1 MVDGTSEDR
10 NQYHDEQD
18 GGEKRETAHAKS
30 ASKRDLAARLEKTEK
45 EAAENYDRYLRAV
58 AELENYKKRSVRE
71 KADTIRYGTENLLR
85 DILPLMDSI
94 DRAMVHACNSYD
106 FEAFRKGLD
115 MLRQQLIS
123 CLAKH
128 GVEQIEA
135 VGKEFDPNFHEAMM
149 QVEGEKE
156 RHNTV
161 AEEFETGYLLNG
173 RLLRPSKVSVLK
185 HTDTEKL

>member
-1 MVDGTSEDR
+1 MVEETSEEK
-10 NQYHDEQD
+10 NQYHDERD
-18 GGEKRETAHAKS
+18 GGEKRESAHARP
-30 ASKRDLAARLEKTEK
+30 ASKKDLAARLEKAET

-71 KADTIRYGTENLLR
+71 KADTIKYGNETLLR
-85 DILPLMDSI
+85 DILPLMDSV
-94 DRAMVHACNSYD
+94 DRAIDHACNSDD
-106 FEAFRKGLD
+106 FEAFRTGLD

-149 QVEGEKE
+149 QVEGEKGQ
-156 RHNTV
+156 HNRV

>member
-30 ASKRDLAARLEKTEK
+30 ASKRDLAARLEKAEK

-94 DRAMVHACNSYD
+94 DRAMVHACNSDD

>member
-30 ASKRDLAARLEKTEK
+30 ASKRDLAARLEKAEK

-94 DRAMVHACNSYD
+94 DRAMVHACNSDD

-149 QVEGEKE
+149 QVEGEQE
-156 RHNTV
+156 QHNTV

>member
-1 MVDGTSEDR
+1 MVEETSEDR

-30 ASKRDLAARLEKTEK
+30 ASKRDLAARLEKAEK

-94 DRAMVHACNSYD
+94 DRAMVHACNSDD

>member
-10 NQYHDEQD
+10 NQHHDEQD

-30 ASKRDLAARLEKTEK
+30 ASKRDLAARLEKAEK

-94 DRAMVHACNSYD
+94 DRAMVHACNSDD

>member
-1 MVDGTSEDR
+1 MVEETSEDR
-10 NQYHDEQD
+10 NQYHDERD
-18 GGEKRETAHAKS
+18 GGEKRESAHARP
-30 ASKRDLAARLEKTEK
+30 ASKKDLAARMEKAEK

-58 AELENYKKRSVRE
+58 AELENYKKRSVRD
-71 KADTIRYGTENLLR
+71 KADTIRYGNETLLR
-85 DILPLMDSI
+85 DILPLMDSV
-94 DRAMVHACNSYD
+94 DRAIVHACNSDD
-106 FEAFRKGLD
+106 FESFRKGLD
-115 MLRQQLIS
+115 ILRQQLMS

-128 GVEQIEA
+128 GVEQIDA

-149 QVEGEKE
+149 QVEGEQG

-185 HTDTEKL
+185 HTDTEKH

>member
-1 MVDGTSEDR
+1 MVEETNEDR
-10 NQYHDEQD
+10 NQYHDERD
-18 GGEKRETAHAKS
+18 GVEKRESAHS
-30 ASKRDLAARLEKTEK
+30 RPASKKDLAAHLERAEK

-71 KADTIRYGTENLLR
+71 KADTIRYGNETLLR
-85 DILPLMDSI
+85 DILPLMDSV
-94 DRAMVHACNSYD
+94 DRAIVHACNSDD
-106 FEAFRKGLD
+106 FESFRKGLEI
-115 MLRQQLIS
+115 LRQQLMS

-128 GVEQIEA
+128 GVEQIDA
-135 VGKEFDPNFHEAMM
+135 VGKEFDPNFHEAML
-149 QVEGEKE
+149 QVEGEQGQ
-156 RHNTV
+156 HNTV

>member
-1 MVDGTSEDR
+1 MVEETSEDR
-10 NQYHDEQD
+10 NQYHDEGD
-18 GGEKRETAHAKS
+18 GGEKRESAHGRP
-30 ASKRDLAARLEKTEK
+30 ASKKDLAARLDKAEK

-71 KADTIRYGTENLLR
+71 KADTIRYGNETLLR
-85 DILPLMDSI
+85 DILPLMDSV
-94 DRAMVHACNSYD
+94 DRAIVHACNSDD
-106 FEAFRKGLD
+106 FESFRKGLD
-115 MLRQQLIS
+115 ILRQQLMS

-128 GVEQIEA
+128 GVEQIDA

-149 QVEGEKE
+149 QVEGEQGQ
-156 RHNTV
+156 HNTV